1 MSILLSTWNTIQ
13 NTLFPFF
20 KEVLEPL
27 SEKEQ
32 QFVQVVTLMNVR
44 QYACNYKWKGIGRK
58 PADRIS
64 ILKAFIAKAVY
75 NFETTEILI
84 EHLKKA
90 ENLRRLCGWE
100 CSFPVPSAPTF
111 SRAFEQFSADKL
123 GEKIHD
129 AMVTENCGP
138 KLAGHVST
146 DSTQVDAREKP
157 AKKEKKEPQPKRK
170 RGRPRKDEIVSPK
183 PQTRSEI
190 QPHRTL
196 EENLADLPK
205 VCDVGTK
212 IDSKGHKTS
221 WIGYKLHIDTID
233 GDIPVSAIL
242 TSASLHD
249 SQVAIPLSQMT
260 AQRIVNLYD
269 LKDSAYDA
277 ATIKDFSMS
286 LGHVPIIDHNP
297 RRGEKKGMSPA
308 EKIRYAQRSSAE
320 RVNSNLKDNHG
331 GSRIRVRG
339 AAKVMTQLM
348 FGLIV
353 ITATQLIRLI
363 V

>member
-13 NTLFPFF
+13 NTLFPFLE
-20 KEVLEPL
+20 EVLEPL

-32 QFVQVVTLMNVR
+32 QFVQVVTLMNVQ

-64 ILKAFIAKAVY
+64 LLKAFIAKAVY

-84 EHLKKA
+84 EHLKEAK
-90 ENLRRLCGWE
+90 NIRRLCGWE
-100 CSFPVPSAPTF
+100 YSFQVPSAPTF
-111 SRAFEQFSADKL
+111 SRAFEQFSADNL
-123 GEKIHD
+123 GVKIHEG
-129 AMVTENCGP
+129 MVTDNCGT

-146 DSTQVDAREKP
+146 DSTTISAREKS

-170 RGRPRKDEIVSPK
+170 RGRPRKDEIVPTK
-183 PQTRSEI
+183 PLTRLEI
-190 QPHRTL
+190 QPSRTL

-249 SQVAIPLSQMT
+249 SQAAIPLSQMT
-260 AQRIVNLYD
+260 SKRITNLYD

-277 ATIKDFSMS
+277 EAIKEFSRK
-286 LGHVPIIDHNP
+286 LGHVPIIEHNP
-297 RRGEKKGMSPA
+297 RRGEKTEMSPA
-308 EKIRYAQRSSAE
+308 EKKRYCERSGAE

-331 GSRIRVRG
+331 GSKIRVKG
-339 AAKVMTQLM
+339 AAKIMTQLM

-363 V
+363 T